1 MTDAKDSAIGWG
13 AKHTRQ
19 YVETDGREGHRW
31 NGVDTLVLTTTGR
44 KTGDKRRNALIY
56 GTDDDRYVVVGSY
69 GGSDR
74 HPLWFHNLSADPQV
88 DVQLGA
94 DKFAA
99 TARLATE
106 DERPRLW
113 AMMAEVFPT
122 YLSYQEK
129 TSREIPVV
137 VLERVG

>member
-1 MTDAKDSAIGWG
+1 MTDAKDSAIGWV
-13 AKHTRQ
+13 AKHTQQ

-44 KTGDKRRNALIY
+44 RTGDKRRNALIY
-56 GTDDDRYVVVGSY
+56 GTDGDRYVVVGSF

-88 DVQLGA
+88 DVQVGS

-99 TARLATE
+99 TARLATG
-106 DERPRLW
+106 DERSRLW

-137 VLERVG
+137 VLERVS